1 MAGILDFLN
10 AQNNPNQQ
18 MRLIDNDGIL
28 SIGQFDPTSGSLN
41 MSGGKKVNMVNP
53 SAVLIETPDGQKT
66 LKGATAEVG
75 MNNQPKSEQNRKKAS
90 IFDRFNSLP
99 AGVRMRA
106 GSAMLGAD
114 DFTSGMAEAGKVF
127 ADYQDTQ
134 TPEAKFKTALD
145 LYEQVNDINYKNIQ
159 ARAKKDKAKQA
170 DNQLLGNLSST
181 ISQFD
186 MMTDA
191 LTKHPN
197 AVGLGFS
204 TAMADMT
211 GLDPSAFFQS
221 NNASIRS
228 ALQSLKISETLI
240 NTAKTKGA
248 ISNAEMRI
256 FMSDQPLYS
265 FDSSQWQAW
274 IKRRSDAL
282 RNIERRI
289 RTGEVLEVGSGDDQ
303 QATATW
309 ESIDEAENSWM
320 DIFKDDSS
328 SGDATMDEA
337 DTYLKT
343 L

>member
-10 AQNNPNQQ
+10 ANEP
-18 MRLIDNDGIL
+18 MRLIDQDGIL
-28 SIGQFDPTSGSLN
+28 TIGQVDPTTGVLSI
-41 MSGGKKVNMVNP
+41 SGGKKVNKVDP
-53 SAVLIETPDGQKT
+53 KAVLAEKPDGSKALSMGVAQ
-66 LKGATAEVG
+66 VG
-75 MNNQPKSEQNRKKAS
+75 TNNQPKSEGNRKKAS
-90 IFDRFNSLP
+90 LFERFNSLP

-114 DFTSGMAEAGKVF
+114 DFTSGMSEAGKVF

-134 TPEAKFKTALD
+134 TPEAKVKSALD
-145 LYEQVNDINYKNIQ
+145 LYEQLNDINYKNIQ
-159 ARAKKDKAKQA
+159 ARAKQDKAKQA
-170 DNQLLGNLSST
+170 DQQLLGNLSST

-186 MMTDA
+186 MMDDA
-191 LTKHPN
+191 LTKHPD

-265 FDSSQWQAW
+265 FDSSQWKAW

-309 ESIDEAENSWM
+309 ESIDEAQNSWM

-328 SGDATMDEA
+328 SGDATLDEA
-337 DTYLKT
+337 DAFIDKLN
-343 L
+343 

>member
-1 MAGILDFLN
+1 MAGILDFL
-10 AQNNPNQQ
+10 QNPQN

-28 SIGQFDPTSGSLN
+28 SIGSVDPTSGSLN

-53 SAVLIETPDGQKT
+53 SAVLIERPDGQKT

-75 MNNQPKSEQNRKKAS
+75 SNFPPQSDENRKKAS
-90 IFDRFNSLP
+90 LFERFKSLP

-114 DFTSGMAEAGKVF
+114 DFTSGMSEAGKVF

-134 TPEAKFKTALD
+134 TPEAKFKSALD

-159 ARAKKDKAKQA
+159 ARAKEEKSKKADQM
-170 DNQLLGNLSST
+170 LLGNLGST

-186 MMTDA
+186 MMSDA
-191 LTKHPN
+191 LSKHPD

-204 TAMADMT
+204 TIMADLT
-211 GLDPSAFFQS
+211 GLDPSAFMAS

-256 FMSDQPLYS
+256 FMSDQPKFS

-282 RNIERRI
+282 KAIQNRI
-289 RTGEVLEVGSGDDQ
+289 ATGQTLEVGSGDNQ

-309 ESIDEAENSWM
+309 EAVNEAQSGWSN
-320 DIFKDDSS
+320 IFKDDSS
-328 SGDATMDEA
+328 SGDKDLDDA
-337 DTYLKT
+337 DAYLKS
-343 L
+343 LKN

>member
-1 MAGILDFLN
+1 
-10 AQNNPNQQ
+10 
-18 MRLIDNDGIL
+18 
-28 SIGQFDPTSGSLN
+28 
-41 MSGGKKVNMVNP
+41 
-53 SAVLIETPDGQKT
+53 
-66 LKGATAEVG
+66 
-75 MNNQPKSEQNRKKAS
+75 
-90 IFDRFNSLP
+90 
-99 AGVRMRA
+99 
-106 GSAMLGAD
+106 
-114 DFTSGMAEAGKVF
+114 
-127 ADYQDTQ
+127 
-134 TPEAKFKTALD
+134 
-145 LYEQVNDINYKNIQ
+145 
-159 ARAKKDKAKQA
+159 
-170 DNQLLGNLSST
+170 
-181 ISQFD
+181 
-186 MMTDA
+186 MMDDA
-191 LTKHPN
+191 LTKHPD

-265 FDSSQWQAW
+265 FDSSQWLAW

-289 RTGEVLEVGSGDDQ
+289 RTGEVLEVGSGDNQ

-309 ESIDEAENSWM
+309 ESIDEAQNSWM

-328 SGDATMDEA
+328 SGDATLDEA
-337 DTYLKT
+337 DAFIDKLN
-343 L
+343 